1 MTDDIIKYEEADEL
15 YSKIVNLI
23 KSRKTTIS
31 QALNAAMI
39 FLYWEIGETICL
51 DVLNH
56 TKADD
61 GKGVVD
67 EVSERLTQEYGICEG
82 AARKII

>member
-1 MTDDIIKYEEADEL
+1 MKNELMKYEESHDL
-15 YSKIVNLI
+15 YSKIVSLI
-23 KSRKTTIS
+23 TSRKTAVS

-56 TKADD
+56 TKAD
-61 GKGVVD
+61 
-67 EVSERLTQEYGICEG
+67 YG
-82 AARKII
+82 RHHR

>member
-1 MTDDIIKYEEADEL
+1 MTDEIIKYEETDEL

-51 DVLNH
+51 DVLNQ
-56 TKADD
+56 TKADY

-82 AARKII
+82 AVRKII

>member
-1 MTDDIIKYEEADEL
+1 M
-15 YSKIVNLI
+15 
-23 KSRKTTIS
+23 
-31 QALNAAMI
+31 
-39 FLYWEIGETICL
+39 FYWEIGETICL

-56 TKADD
+56 TKADY

-82 AARKII
+82 AVRKII